1 LSFSEKKIREK
12 IKKKFW
18 SSSKIFKEKFRA
30 EIFSRKKS
38 KKKIR
43 EQKFF
48 KENLGEREPSRK
60 YLKKNVRNKLKNSR
74 KNYKR
79 IFFT

>member
-1 LSFSEKKIREK
+1 LSFSGKTLGKKS
-12 IKKKFW
+12 KKNW
-18 SSSKIFKEKFRA
+18 SSSKNFKEKFGA

-60 YLKKNVRNKLKNSR
+60 YLKKMYEIN
-74 KNYKR
+74 
-79 IFFT
+79 

>member
-1 LSFSEKKIREK
+1 MKIQ
-12 IKKKFW
+12 ILYL
-18 SSSKIFKEKFRA
+18 
-30 EIFSRKKS
+30 EIFS

-60 YLKKNVRNKLKNSR
+60 YLKKMYEINKKIQE
-74 KNYKR
+74 KNYKIKNFHIKNKKKLR
-79 IFFT
+79 